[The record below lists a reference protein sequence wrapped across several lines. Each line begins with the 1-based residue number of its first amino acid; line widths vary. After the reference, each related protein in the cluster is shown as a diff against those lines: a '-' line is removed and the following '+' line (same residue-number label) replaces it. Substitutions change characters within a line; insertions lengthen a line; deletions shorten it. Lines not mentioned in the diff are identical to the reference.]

1 MDDDPADQSE
11 PLPTELDPA
20 TRGHYLEVQKDKL
33 SMRYTGAGQHQND
46 VGSIQANG
54 TVPKRRLVYYFEC
67 LIRNGGDRCCIG
79 VGFAPADFK
88 IGRQPGWVAPTSLTT
103 PALQLLS
110 FHDAFPAACM
120 RHSYVAYVTAYVTAV
135 RTSALL
141 LCCTALLR
149 YACHPPAAC
158 MV

>member
-46 VGSIQANG
+46 VGSIQAKR

-88 IGRQPGWVAPTSLTT
+88 IGRQPGWAAPTPPPT
-103 PALQLLS
+103 PLRS
-110 FHDAFPAACM
+110 FPGLPDA
-120 RHSYVAYVTAYVTAV
+120 
-135 RTSALL
+135 
-141 LCCTALLR
+141 
-149 YACHPPAAC
+149 
-158 MV
+158 